1 MSTPPTTV
9 RDGETFVAPD
19 DQPLVEFIREHA
31 AAKRVVIQA
40 RQRLSG
46 GAIQENWLLDLL
58 IEGGPWAGARRW
70 VLRSD
75 ALSAL
80 PASLDREQ
88 EFAVLQVVHQAGVKV
103 PRPLWLCRD
112 MRVHGRVFFLMEY
125 VPGVAAGGVVSARA
139 RPPGGGPRGGPRGA
153 PPGRRR
159 GDRRGVG
166 GGSPLRPPGRPP
178 PAGRPP
184 PPGPG
189 TQGRAQLAA
198 QLGANLARLHQVRPP
213 CAALDFLPMPTRS
226 PALATIDAYRHYLD
240 TLADAYPVLEWGLR
254 WCELHAPH
262 NGTLCLLHR
271 DYRTGNYLASEQGLE
286 AVLDWEFTGWGD
298 PCEDLGWFTA
308 RCWRFT
314 RPDLEAGGIGQLEDF
329 LGGYHEVSPLRIE
342 RSQLHYWQVMATLRW
357 AVIALQQ
364 GQRHLSG
371 EEPSI
376 ELALTARLLPELE
389 LDILHMT
396 GAEAP

>member
-1 MSTPPTTV
+1 MSSSPTIYPASDALEA
-9 RDGETFVAPD
+9 RPD
-19 DQPLVEFIREHA
+19 DHRLADFIREQA
-31 AAKRVVIQA
+31 SATRVVIQA
-40 RQRLSG
+40 RKRLSG
-46 GAIQENWLLDLL
+46 GAIQENWLLDLQ
-58 IEGGPWAGARRW
+58 IEGGPWAGSRRW

-112 MRVHGRVFFLMEY
+112 VHVHGRVFFLMEY
-125 VPGVAAGGVVSARA
+125 VPGVAAGRLLSA
-139 RPPGGGPRGGPRGA
+139 GA
-153 PPGRRR
+153 
-159 GDRRGVG
+159 
-166 GGSPLRPPGRPP
+166 GS
-178 PAGRPP
+178 
-184 PPGPG
+184 
-189 TQGRAQLAA
+189 QGQAQLAA
-198 QLGANLARLHQVRPP
+198 QLGANLARLHQVCPP
-213 CAALDFLPMPTRS
+213 CATLDFLPMPDS
-226 PALATIDAYRHYLD
+226 PPALVTIQAYRRYLD

-254 WCELHAPH
+254 WCELQVPPSS
-262 NGTLCLLHR
+262 GLCLLHR

-308 RCWRFT
+308 PCWRFT
-314 RPDLEAGGIGQLEDF
+314 RPDLEAGGIGVLEDF
-329 LGGYHEVSPLRIE
+329 LQGYHELSALSIE

-371 EEPSI
+371 EEPSL

-389 LDILHMT
+389 LDILNMT
-396 GAEAP
+396 GADAP

>member
-1 MSTPPTTV
+1 MSSSPTISQAS
-9 RDGETFVAPD
+9 DTFVATTD
-19 DQPLVEFIREHA
+19 DQHLVEFIRKQASA
-31 AAKRVVIQA
+31 ARVVI
-40 RQRLSG
+40 RTRKRLSG

-58 IEGGPWAGARRW
+58 IEGGVWAGDRRW

-75 ALSAL
+75 AISAL

-88 EFAVLQVVHQAGVKV
+88 EFAVLQVAYQAGVKV
-103 PRPLWLCRD
+103 PRPLWLCGD
-112 MRVHGRVFFLMEY
+112 ITILGRSFFLMEY
-125 VPGVAAGGVVSARA
+125 VPGVAAGRLLSA
-139 RPPGGGPRGGPRGA
+139 GA
-153 PPGRRR
+153 
-159 GDRRGVG
+159 
-166 GGSPLRPPGRPP
+166 
-178 PAGRPP
+178 
-184 PPGPG
+184 G
-189 TQGRAQLAA
+189 TQGNARLAE
-198 QLGANLARLHQVRPP
+198 QLGANLARLHQIRPP
-213 CAALDFLPMPTRS
+213 CAALDFLSIPQRP
-226 PALATIDAYRHYLD
+226 PALATINAYRRYLD

-254 WCELHAPH
+254 WCELHAPR
-262 NGTLCLLHR
+262 NSTLCLLHR

-298 PCEDLGWFTA
+298 LHEDLGWFTA
-308 RCWRFT
+308 PCWRFT
-314 RPDLEAGGIGQLEDF
+314 RPDLEAGGIGKLEDF
-329 LGGYHEVSPLRIE
+329 LRGYQEVSSLCIE

-371 EEPSI
+371 EEPSL

>member
-1 MSTPPTTV
+1 MSSSSTLSPANDSV
-9 RDGETFVAPD
+9 VAMTD
-19 DQPLVEFIREHA
+19 DQRLAEFIREQA
-31 AAKRVVIQA
+31 CATQVSIQG
-40 RQRLSG
+40 RKRLSG
-46 GAIQENWLLDLL
+46 GAIQENWRLDLL
-58 IEGGPWAGARRW
+58 VEGGPWAGNRQW

-112 MRVHGRVFFLMEY
+112 ARVHGRVFFLMEY
-125 VPGVAAGGVVSARA
+125 VPGIAAGRLLSAQA
-139 RPPGGGPRGGPRGA
+139 GA
-153 PPGRRR
+153 E
-159 GDRRGVG
+159 
-166 GGSPLRPPGRPP
+166 
-178 PAGRPP
+178 
-184 PPGPG
+184 
-189 TQGRAQLAA
+189 GRAVLAE

-213 CAALDFLPMPTRS
+213 HAALDFLPVAKRS
-226 PALATIDAYRHYLD
+226 PALASIDAYRRYLD
-240 TLADAYPVLEWGLR
+240 SLDEAYPALEWGLR
-254 WCELHAPH
+254 WCELHAPDASR
-262 NGTLCLLHR
+262 LCLLHR

-314 RPDLEAGGIGQLEDF
+314 RPDLQAGGIGVLEDF
-329 LGGYHEVSPLRIE
+329 LRGYHQVSPLQIE
-342 RSQLHYWQVMATLRW
+342 PCQLHYWQVMATLRW

-371 EEPSI
+371 EEPSL

-389 LDILHMT
+389 LDILDMT
-396 GAEAP
+396 GADAP

>member
-125 VPGVAAGGVVSARA
+125 VPGVAAGRLLSA
-139 RPPGGGPRGGPRGA
+139 GA
-153 PPGRRR
+153 
-159 GDRRGVG
+159 
-166 GGSPLRPPGRPP
+166 
-178 PAGRPP
+178 
-184 PPGPG
+184 G

-226 PALATIDAYRHYLD
+226 PALATIDAYRNYLD

-254 WCELHAPH
+254 WCELHAPR
-262 NGTLCLLHR
+262 NSILCLLHR

-342 RSQLHYWQVMATLRW
+342 RSQLHYWQIMATLRW

>member
-1 MSTPPTTV
+1 MSSSPTISQAS
-9 RDGETFVAPD
+9 DTFVAMTD
-19 DQPLVEFIREHA
+19 DHHLADFIREQA
-31 AAKRVVIQA
+31 SATRVFIRA
-40 RQRLSG
+40 RKRLSG

-58 IEGGPWAGARRW
+58 IEGGAWAGDRRW

-75 ALSAL
+75 AISAL

-88 EFAVLQVVHQAGVKV
+88 EFSVLQVAYQAGVKV

-112 MRVHGRVFFLMEY
+112 VRIHGRVFFLMEY
-125 VPGVAAGGVVSARA
+125 VPGIAAGRLLSAGAGAQGNA
-139 RPPGGGPRGGPRGA
+139 R
-153 PPGRRR
+153 
-159 GDRRGVG
+159 
-166 GGSPLRPPGRPP
+166 
-178 PAGRPP
+178 
-184 PPGPG
+184 
-189 TQGRAQLAA
+189 LAT
-198 QLGANLARLHQVRPP
+198 QLGANLARLHKVRPP
-213 CAALDFLPMPTRS
+213 GAGLDFLTLPDS
-226 PALATIDAYRHYLD
+226 LPALATINAYRRYLD

-254 WCELHAPH
+254 WCELHAPR
-262 NGTLCLLHR
+262 NSILCLLHR

-286 AVLDWEFTGWGD
+286 AVLDWEFSGWGD
-298 PCEDLGWFTA
+298 PLEDLGWFTA

-314 RPDLEAGGIGQLEDF
+314 RPDLEAGGIGLLEDF
-329 LGGYHEVSPLRIE
+329 LRGYQEISSVCIE

-371 EEPSI
+371 EEPSL

>member
-1 MSTPPTTV
+1 M
-9 RDGETFVAPD
+9 
-19 DQPLVEFIREHA
+19 
-31 AAKRVVIQA
+31 
-40 RQRLSG
+40 
-46 GAIQENWLLDLL
+46 
-58 IEGGPWAGARRW
+58 
-70 VLRSD
+70 LRSD

-88 EFAVLQVVHQAGVKV
+88 EFAVPQVVHQAGVKSTAPAVAV
-103 PRPLWLCRD
+103 PRYARAWAGVLPDGVRAGCR
-112 MRVHGRVFFLMEY
+112 RRSLAQRRRRH
-125 VPGVAAGGVVSARA
+125 PGPGAAGG
-139 RPPGGGPRGGPRGA
+139 
-153 PPGRRR
+153 
-159 GDRRGVG
+159 
-166 GGSPLRPPGRPP
+166 
-178 PAGRPP
+178 
-184 PPGPG
+184 
-189 TQGRAQLAA
+189 AA
-198 QLGANLARLHQVRPP
+198 GANLARLHQVRPP

-226 PALATIDAYRHYLD
+226 PALATIDAYRRYLD

-396 GAEAP
+396 GAERHDPARCP

>member
-125 VPGVAAGGVVSARA
+125 VPGVAAGRLLSA
-139 RPPGGGPRGGPRGA
+139 GA
-153 PPGRRR
+153 
-159 GDRRGVG
+159 
-166 GGSPLRPPGRPP
+166 
-178 PAGRPP
+178 
-184 PPGPG
+184 G

-240 TLADAYPVLEWGLR
+240 TLADAYPVL
-254 WCELHAPH
+254 
-262 NGTLCLLHR
+262 
-271 DYRTGNYLASEQGLE
+271 
-286 AVLDWEFTGWGD
+286 
-298 PCEDLGWFTA
+298 
-308 RCWRFT
+308 
-314 RPDLEAGGIGQLEDF
+314 
-329 LGGYHEVSPLRIE
+329 
-342 RSQLHYWQVMATLRW
+342 
-357 AVIALQQ
+357 
-364 GQRHLSG
+364 
-371 EEPSI
+371 
-376 ELALTARLLPELE
+376 
-389 LDILHMT
+389 
-396 GAEAP
+396 

>member
-1 MSTPPTTV
+1 MSSSPTTSPAS
-9 RDGETFVAPD
+9 DAFAAMTD
-19 DQPLVEFIREHA
+19 DQRLVDFIREHA
-31 AAKRVVIQA
+31 LATRVVIQA
-40 RQRLSG
+40 RKRLSG
-46 GAIQENWLLDLL
+46 GAIQENWLLELL
-58 IEGGPWAGARRW
+58 IDGGPWAGARRW

-80 PASLDREQ
+80 PASLDRAQ

-112 MRVHGRVFFLMEY
+112 AGVHGRVFFLMEY
-125 VPGVAAGGVVSARA
+125 LPGVATGRLLSAGAGANGQAR
-139 RPPGGGPRGGPRGA
+139 
-153 PPGRRR
+153 
-159 GDRRGVG
+159 
-166 GGSPLRPPGRPP
+166 
-178 PAGRPP
+178 
-184 PPGPG
+184 
-189 TQGRAQLAA
+189 LAT

-213 CAALDFLPMPTRS
+213 CAALDFLPVPDGS
-226 PALATIDAYRHYLD
+226 PALATVSAYRHYLD
-240 TLADAYPVLEWGLR
+240 TLAEAYPVLEWGLR
-254 WCELHAPH
+254 WCEVHAPRSSS
-262 NGTLCLLHR
+262 LCLLHR

-314 RPDLEAGGIGQLEDF
+314 RPDLEAGGIGLLEDF
-329 LGGYHEVSPLRIE
+329 LRGYHEVSSLRIE
-342 RSQLHYWQVMATLRW
+342 PSQLHFWQVMATLRW

-371 EEPSI
+371 EEPSL

-389 LDILHMT
+389 LDILNMT
-396 GAEAP
+396 GGDAP

>member
-1 MSTPPTTV
+1 MSSSPTISQASDTL
-9 RDGETFVAPD
+9 VAMTN
-19 DQPLVEFIREHA
+19 DQHLVEFIRKQA
-31 AAKRVVIQA
+31 SATRVVIRA
-40 RQRLSG
+40 RKRLSG

-58 IEGGPWAGARRW
+58 IEGGVWAGDRRW

-75 ALSAL
+75 AISAL

-88 EFAVLQVVHQAGVKV
+88 EFSVLQVVYQAGVKV

-112 MRVHGRVFFLMEY
+112 VRVHGRMFFLMEY
-125 VPGVAAGGVVSARA
+125 VPGIAAGRLLSAGAGAQGNA
-139 RPPGGGPRGGPRGA
+139 R
-153 PPGRRR
+153 
-159 GDRRGVG
+159 
-166 GGSPLRPPGRPP
+166 
-178 PAGRPP
+178 
-184 PPGPG
+184 
-189 TQGRAQLAA
+189 LAA
-198 QLGANLARLHQVRPP
+198 QLGANLARLHKVRPP
-213 CAALDFLPMPTRS
+213 SGGLDFLPLPNSS
-226 PALATIDAYRHYLD
+226 PALATINAYRCYLD

-254 WCELHAPH
+254 WCELHAPR
-262 NGTLCLLHR
+262 NSILCLLHR

-286 AVLDWEFTGWGD
+286 AVLDWEFSGWGD
-298 PCEDLGWFTA
+298 PLEDLGWFTA

-314 RPDLEAGGIGQLEDF
+314 RPDLEAGGIGLLEDF
-329 LGGYHEVSPLRIE
+329 LRGYHEISSVCIE

-371 EEPSI
+371 EEPSL

-396 GAEAP
+396 GADAP

>member
-125 VPGVAAGGVVSARA
+125 VPGVAAGRLLSA
-139 RPPGGGPRGGPRGA
+139 GA
-153 PPGRRR
+153 
-159 GDRRGVG
+159 
-166 GGSPLRPPGRPP
+166 
-178 PAGRPP
+178 
-184 PPGPG
+184 G

-298 PCEDLGWFTA
+298 PCED
-308 RCWRFT
+308 
-314 RPDLEAGGIGQLEDF
+314 
-329 LGGYHEVSPLRIE
+329 
-342 RSQLHYWQVMATLRW
+342 
-357 AVIALQQ
+357 
-364 GQRHLSG
+364 
-371 EEPSI
+371 
-376 ELALTARLLPELE
+376 
-389 LDILHMT
+389 
-396 GAEAP
+396 